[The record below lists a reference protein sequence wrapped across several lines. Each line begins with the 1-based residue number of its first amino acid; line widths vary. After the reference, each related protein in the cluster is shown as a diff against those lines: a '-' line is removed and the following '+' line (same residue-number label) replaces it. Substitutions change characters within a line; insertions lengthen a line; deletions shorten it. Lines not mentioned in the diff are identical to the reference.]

1 VPLAGLQARGGKL
14 GLPELPERRA
24 QPAPHDRPPALLVVD
39 VPAVVDD
46 PEDRRVRTAPERV
59 LAVNVTLPTARY
71 ATPQQR
77 LQFFQSLDERV
88 RALPGVFS
96 AGVDVAAHAPERVDA
111 MLDTFHRL
119 LRRLDGLPQATVA
132 AIDGPCL
139 GGACELA
146 SLCDIVLAAPRATF
160 GQPEIDLGC
169 FPPVGAVTLP
179 RLMGKAASAMVL
191 GGESLSAA
199 EAARLGLVTAVVDD
213 LAGETDRWVT
223 RLSAKSGT
231 ALAGAR
237 RALRAGAC
245 GSLGDA
251 LERTERLY
259 RDEIARS
266 PDAAEGVAA
275 FLAKRPPRW
284 ERG

>member
-1 VPLAGLQARGGKL
+1 
-14 GLPELPERRA
+14 
-24 QPAPHDRPPALLVVD
+24 
-39 VPAVVDD
+39 
-46 PEDRRVRTAPERV
+46 
-59 LAVNVTLPTARY
+59 
-71 ATPQQR
+71 
-77 LQFFQSLDERV
+77 
-88 RALPGVFS
+88 
-96 AGVDVAAHAPERVDA
+96 
-111 MLDTFHRL
+111 
-119 LRRLDGLPQATVA
+119 VA

-191 GGESLSAA
+191 GGEPLSAA

-259 RDEIARS
+259 RDHPGVVQVWGGVHCTIAPEEAIKVCKIVCQGDRFRQVFIQFES
-266 PDAAEGVAA
+266 PGNI
-275 FLAKRPPRW
+275 P
-284 ERG
+284 

>member
-1 VPLAGLQARGGKL
+1 MTPSLVAEEHGRALFLELRRAPVNVLDLELIDRMEQALAALEARGDL
-14 GLPELPERRA
+14 R
-24 QPAPHDRPPALLVVD
+24 V
-39 VPAVVDD
+39 AVF
-46 PEDRRVRTAPERV
+46 R
-59 LAVNVTLPTARY
+59 
-71 ATPQQR
+71 
-77 LQFFQSLDERV
+77 SG
-88 RALPGVFS
+88 LPGVFS

-119 LRRLDGLPQATVA
+119 LRRLDRLPQATVA

-191 GGESLSAA
+191 GGEPLSAA